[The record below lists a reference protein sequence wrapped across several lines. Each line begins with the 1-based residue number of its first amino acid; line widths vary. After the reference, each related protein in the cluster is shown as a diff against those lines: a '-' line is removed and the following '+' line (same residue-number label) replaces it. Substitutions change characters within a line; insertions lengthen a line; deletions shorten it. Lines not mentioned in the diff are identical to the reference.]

1 MISHIFI
8 FGFIT
13 LLTITMELTWPVK
26 GRSFVEGK
34 ECATTALAE
43 QHVKSISVLEFEN
56 DSNEFK
62 GETQTSDL

>member
-26 GRSFVEGK
+26 GRSYVEGK

-43 QHVKSISVLEFEN
+43 QHVKTISVLEDVNE
-56 DSNEFK
+56 SNEFK
-62 GETQTSDL
+62 GSTQTSDL

>member
-26 GRSFVEGK
+26 SRGYVEDK
-34 ECATTALAE
+34 ECATTVLSNE
-43 QHVKSISVLEFEN
+43 HVKSISILEDVE
-56 DSNEFK
+56 DAESN
-62 GETQTSDL
+62 

>member
-62 GETQTSDL
+62 GETQASDL

>member
-43 QHVKSISVLEFEN
+43 QYVKKVSVLEEVN

-62 GETQTSDL
+62 RKTQASDL

>member
-56 DSNEFK
+56 DSDEFK

>member
-13 LLTITMELTWPVK
+13 LLTITMEMTWPVK
-26 GRSFVEGK
+26 GKSFVEDK

-43 QHVKSISVLEFEN
+43 QHVKTVSILEDEVNDSTEFER
-56 DSNEFK
+56 
-62 GETQTSDL
+62 

>member
-26 GRSFVEGK
+26 GRSYVEGK

-43 QHVKSISVLEFEN
+43 KHVKSISVLEVEN
-56 DSNEFK
+56 DSKEFK
-62 GETQTSDL
+62 RKTQTSDL

>member
-62 GETQTSDL
+62 GETQTPDL

>member
-43 QHVKSISVLEFEN
+43 QHVKSISVLEVEN